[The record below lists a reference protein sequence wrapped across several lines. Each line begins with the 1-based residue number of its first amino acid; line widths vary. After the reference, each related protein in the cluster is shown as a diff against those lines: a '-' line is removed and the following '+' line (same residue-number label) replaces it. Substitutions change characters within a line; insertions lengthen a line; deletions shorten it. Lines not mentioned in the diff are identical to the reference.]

1 LLWATPRPGYVVG
14 LRFDSPTN
22 LTLTY
27 TSNLRRYVI
36 EVGLDDEGILVSTD
50 FVATGDDDR

>member
-1 LLWATPRPGYVVG
+1 MVG